1 MMSIERIQE
10 RMAVIED
17 LLIEIRAMMNSEE
30 FSAFHSSARE
40 FMGYEHHWLAS
51 AQSAMQDQINAR
63 GGV

>member
-1 MMSIERIQE
+1 MMTIARIQE
-10 RMAVIED
+10 RMAVLEE
-17 LLIEIRAMMNSEE
+17 LLVELRAMMNSED
-30 FSAFHSSARE
+30 FPSFPGPARE